1 MWTFPIKLPS
11 CPVPS
16 VREIDLTNRNQ
27 DAVSGLDAT
36 ALAFD
41 GWSRSSFK
49 LEGRRENKILTGRE
63 NYYCTPRRPLSIEGY
78 SEAGKFKGCWEFK
91 SAFPGT
97 AWIWNKC
104 IHYMLFCLWV
114 SSPSSS
120 GQGLLLCV
128 SVQMFNIYIYIYMWP
143 LSLSFFLNLNRKQQQ
158 CLNHFVSSCLPQ
170 KTHYFLLS
178 QTWLYLN
185 LFWVDCP
192 TFSIW
197 MRNVLV
203 SQDTVIS
210 FFKIVFYID
219 IWCKVNLE
227 IN

>member
-128 SVQMFNIYIYIYMWP
+128 SVQMCLIYIYIYMWP
-143 LSLSFFLNLNRKQQQ
+143 LSLSFLKISTGNSNSVLTTLFPHACLRKPIIFCSLRLDCTWICSGLIAPHSQYGCGMSWWVKTQWFL
-158 CLNHFVSSCLPQ
+158 
-170 KTHYFLLS
+170 FL
-178 QTWLYLN
+178 
-185 LFWVDCP
+185 
-192 TFSIW
+192 
-197 MRNVLV
+197 
-203 SQDTVIS
+203 
-210 FFKIVFYID
+210 K
-219 IWCKVNLE
+219 
-227 IN
+227 